1 MSLVTRTPIVAA
13 DAPPPISQYC
23 EAMEVVGATRLLLI
37 SAQTPV
43 TLTGE
48 VPVDFKSQARQVWAN
63 LQAQLRAANMS
74 LDHLVKITVYLADR
88 RFGSLHREIREEIL
102 AGRIIGLTVV
112 IADML
117 DERHLLEIEAV
128 AAA

>member
-1 MSLVTRTPIVAA
+1 MKKTPIVAP

-23 EAMEVVGATRLLLI
+23 EAMEVVDAKRILLI

-43 TLTGE
+43 APNGG

-63 LQAQLRAANMS
+63 LQAQLRAGGMT
-74 LDHLVKITVYLADR
+74 LDNLVKITVYLADR
-88 RFGSLHREIREEIL
+88 RFGALHREIREEIL
-102 AGRIIGLTVV
+102 AGRIVGLTVV

-117 DERHLLEIEAV
+117 DERHLLELEAI

>member
-1 MSLVTRTPIVAA
+1 MKTTPIIAP

-23 EAMEVVGATRLLLI
+23 EAMEIADAKRILLI

-43 TLTGE
+43 TLQGD

-63 LQAQLRAANMS
+63 LQAQLRAGNMT
-74 LDHLVKITVYLADR
+74 LDNLVKITVYLADR
-88 RFGSLHREIREEIL
+88 RFGSLHREICEEIL

-117 DERHLLEIEAV
+117 DERHLLEIEAI